1 MQSGR
6 YLICYFD
13 VLGQRSFMRQVW
25 KPHSKMSS
33 GLRKQIGT
41 HLCVFEFVQDML
53 RRVLAR
59 TPDME
64 SQIIRMTKQIP
75 YLPTNALSE
84 KEIITSVRDVDFGV
98 QQFSDSFVVYV
109 DAKHPVSALVFARA
123 LDAVRFIMPQM
134 HALGLALRGAITEGR
149 AWHVRGGQLMG
160 PALEEAVRLEAGV
173 AYYSRIVFSE
183 QLARKAWK
191 HEGKVIYGYT
201 GDIGYCTINH
211 HIQVDDDGVC
221 SLKYLTDELLID
233 DMHYQIVDCAAEWTT
248 GSCRKWKAQLFE
260 RGQMDLCRL
269 ADKQWRLAGDYRAL
283 GRKVKE
289 CRKDGNFHP
298 AFDIED
304 KFVRSL
310 ETGEYYVFYLKLEP
324 LPILKKNVCRG
335 GVDGLL
341 QHREIGVEAV
351 RMMESLVQ
359 RAREAVRM
367 ERSAPIR
374 EMGVQHIGNY
384 LLAFVRRRRCASR
397 HAFVRIV
404 DSIMETAPEMLGAGL
419 GFCCGVDCSRGW
431 MLGDDCLLGPVLGDV
446 HQLTERHGRLCRCT
460 ISPRCL
466 KALGVRKADRRAG
479 DFWRV
484 EEDGLWTWKLPA
496 ITVENIGYYRRALVL
511 TVRLWW
517 AMTKLDKMDFS
528 IRIKQREVQALY
540 ARLVVLFLSL
550 PRGRDLLE
558 KIECRAMDCQLG
570 RLYSTEWFRDN
581 CLRAY
586 KDRLFFS

>member
-1 MQSGR
+1 MQFGR

-53 RRVLAR
+53 RKVLSR

-84 KEIITSVRDVDFGV
+84 TEIVASVRDIDFGV
-98 QQFSDSFVVYV
+98 QRFSDSFVVYV
-109 DAKHPVSALVFARA
+109 DARHPVSALVFARA

-160 PALEEAVRLEAGV
+160 PALEEVARLETEV
-173 AYYSRIVFSE
+173 AYYSRIVFSDR
-183 QLARKAWK
+183 LARKAWK
-191 HEGKVIYGYT
+191 HEGKVIYGFT
-201 GDIGYCTINH
+201 GDIGYCAINH
-211 HIQVDDDGVC
+211 HIQVDDDGVY
-221 SLKYLTDELLID
+221 SLKYLTDELLVD

-248 GSCRKWKAQLFE
+248 ESCRKWQTQLFE

-283 GRKVKE
+283 GRKVRG
-289 CRKDGNFHP
+289 CRKGGNFHP
-298 AFDIED
+298 TFDIED
-304 KFVRSL
+304 KFIRSV

-324 LPILKKNVCRG
+324 LPILKKNVWRNDG
-335 GVDGLL
+335 AGLL
-341 QHREIGVEAV
+341 QHRDIGIEAV
-351 RMMESLVQ
+351 RMMERLVQ
-359 RAREAVRM
+359 RARDAVRM
-367 ERSAPIR
+367 ERSGLTQ

-384 LLAFVRRRRCASR
+384 LLMFVRRRGCASR
-397 HAFVRIV
+397 RAFVRVV

-419 GFCCGVDCSRGW
+419 GFCGGIDCSRGW
-431 MLGDDCLLGPVLGDV
+431 MLGSDCLLGPVVGDV
-446 HQLTERHGRLCRCT
+446 HQLTERHGRICRCV

-466 KALGVRKADRRAG
+466 KVLGVRKTDRRNG
-479 DFWRV
+479 GFWRV
-484 EEDGLWTWKLPA
+484 EEDGLWTWRLPVVTA
-496 ITVENIGYYRRALVL
+496 GNIGHYRRVFVL
-511 TVRLWW
+511 TIRLWW
-517 AMTKLDKMDFS
+517 AMTKMDKMDFALK
-528 IRIKQREVQALY
+528 IRQREVQALY

-550 PRGRDLLE
+550 PKGRDLLE
-558 KIECRAMDCQLG
+558 KIEGRAMDCQLG
-570 RLYSTEWFRDN
+570 RLYSAEWFRDH